1 MIAMQYSFTLPS
13 DYDMEIVRHRI
24 AEKGH
29 LLDDFPGLHFKA
41 YLFADRADAALPSS
55 ENLYAP
61 FYLWQTSEGMSA
73 FLAGAG
79 FAALAQSFGWPT
91 VQTWVPWQTQ
101 VAADLS
107 AATCATRELQ
117 PIPAHASLV
126 ALRRLEA
133 EAVEKDVASGALAS
147 ISAFDPTHWTLLR
160 FRLWR
165 ERRPEMAGDDRQLYH
180 VGHVSHPDRH
190 P

>member
-13 DYDMEIVRHRI
+13 DYDMKIIRHRI

-29 LLDDFPGLHFKA
+29 LLDDFPRLHFKA

-61 FYLWQTSEGMSA
+61 FYLWHDSEGMSA
-73 FLAGAG
+73 FLAGTG
-79 FAALAQSFGWPT
+79 FAALTRSFGWPI

-117 PIPAHASLV
+117 PIAAHTSLA
-126 ALRRLEA
+126 ALRRLEG

-165 ERRPEMAGDDRQLYH
+165 ELRPDLADDNRQLYH
-180 VGHVSHPDRH
+180 VGHVSHPDGH